1 MPQTFFVTASIILAF
16 VFALIKIAGNGVV
29 SSNVVFLQTSLSSFE
44 SSPPVFTLVG
54 NTIGGPPTTY
64 SWRRNGQEITNNGS
78 YNISLMLDDSQPLHQ
93 VHYTSTLNVTGY
105 LPGVYEY
112 SVINRAMTSPLIG
125 NFSVEGMTLEQAR
138 LSLDYNK
145 A

>member
-1 MPQTFFVTASIILAF
+1 MPTPVAMNLPIYFN
-16 VFALIKIAGNGVV
+16 AGNGAV
-29 SSNVVFLQTSLSSFE
+29 SSNVVSLQTSSSSFE
-44 SSPPVFTLVG
+44 SDPPIFTLVG

-125 NFSVEGMTLEQAR
+125 NVSVEGMTLVTRISHLIAIPILEVQTI
-138 LSLDYNK
+138 K
-145 A
+145 P